1 MPGAGTFGP
10 LCVFMR
16 AWEKGEAVEAFDG
29 FLAMFGMAG
38 HWELVIIGGVILLV
52 FFGRRIPEVMRSLG
66 QGVTQ
71 FKKGL
76 REDEGD
82 AADGEGAAPSTK
94 SLPAPERE
102 VEVEGTKQAEPAE
115 APPKRN
121 QG

>member
-1 MPGAGTFGP
+1 M
-10 LCVFMR
+10 FMR
-16 AWEKGEAVEAFDG
+16 AWEKGEAVEAFNG
-29 FLAMFGMAG
+29 LLAMFGMAG

-82 AADGEGAAPSTK
+82 GGDGAPSSAKK

-102 VEVEGTKQAEPAE
+102 AEAEGTKQAEPAE
-115 APPKRN
+115 APPKRE
-121 QG
+121 QD